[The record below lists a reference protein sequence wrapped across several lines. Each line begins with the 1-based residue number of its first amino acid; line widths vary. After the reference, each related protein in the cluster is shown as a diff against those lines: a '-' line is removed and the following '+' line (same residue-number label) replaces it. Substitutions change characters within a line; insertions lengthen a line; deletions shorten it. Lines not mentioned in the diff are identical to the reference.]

1 MTGGDIAGL
10 IAAGVFAILVALI
23 AVPLLKLGKVF
34 DQTTVAIREATDGIT
49 PILSETTT
57 TIREANK
64 QLARVDTITGNV
76 ADISGNASALV
87 ALFAASVGGPLIK
100 LAGFSAAVRA
110 GIAGLRG
117 VEKTARKTADK
128 VDKSR
133 KK

>member
-1 MTGGDIAGL
+1 MSDFEDGFRELPGGELEVELRGRRFVLTPEHPAMGPRHPEWQR
-10 IAAGVFAILVALI
+10 F
-23 AVPLLKLGKVF
+23 
-34 DQTTVAIREATDGIT
+34 REATDGVT
-49 PILSETTT
+49 PILNETTT

-117 VEKTARKTADK
+117 AERAAKSG
-128 VDKSR
+128 KSR